1 MYQRK
6 VRLADPAA
14 GRERS
19 GATASLDVAAANR
32 FITHAIPDLTPE
44 QREQLKQV
52 RWCLCLHWCW
62 GSRRDTV
69 VAVSLGLALSMHG
82 VLEDCWVCV
91 GASRFHATMCHVP
104 ADRCSAGHAGDDSAD
119 RRQAAGE
126 GAAAARGG
134 RIWGRSISSGRW
146 CSR

>member
-6 VRLADPAA
+6 VRLADPEA

-52 RWCLCLHWCW
+52 RMRLRLY
-62 GSRRDTV
+62 R
-69 VAVSLGLALSMHG
+69 
-82 VLEDCWVCV
+82 
-91 GASRFHATMCHVP
+91 
-104 ADRCSAGHAGDDSAD
+104 
-119 RRQAAGE
+119 
-126 GAAAARGG
+126 
-134 RIWGRSISSGRW
+134 
-146 CSR
+146 